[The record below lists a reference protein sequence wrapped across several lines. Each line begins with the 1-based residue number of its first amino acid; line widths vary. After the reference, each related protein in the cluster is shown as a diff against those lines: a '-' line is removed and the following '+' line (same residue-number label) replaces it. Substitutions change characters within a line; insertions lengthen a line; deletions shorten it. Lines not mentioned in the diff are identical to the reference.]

1 MNFTAHLAALLEMCR
16 GPWKLGPQLSHAVL
30 IQLGEMCLK
39 ILTGIGQLVHESRDA
54 RLALIQLE
62 FIERVEQQMQYQK
75 AVVALDVELSAA
87 HALSLPTL
95 DALRRVPGLPAGEV
109 DAFFAKPPELA
120 AGRTC
125 YGNAAEVIAAWLGI
139 SYFEAKRRIDDA
151 HLLIGRRT
159 PSGEQCEPRFQHL
172 ADLFAR
178 GGIDRRRIARV
189 SRQLEKLEP
198 EDTTFDG
205 VGTELQ
211 ARGSDGLPLEESAA
225 RILAEHGPNAA
236 RKQIDAQINQYKE
249 AHGMVLPPKLGFF
262 VGKVIGGVHCFHL
275 RTDATQAEVFHS
287 MAAQASN
294 PRSKAGRAARKKT
307 RLDENQA
314 NEPDT
319 GHDGGTGTGPEQES
333 SSAST
338 PDWLISEQP
347 MPEWAR
353 GESEQ
358 ERDAADHG
366 SASDSAA
373 EPPADRQT
381 EDVAEEGDAPS
392 AAERRL
398 NALMAMLVATRAS
411 GKSKSIVPKVLV
423 YMWLSDLQNLAEAHG
438 VSAHGVDIPPGEL
451 RRLLANAGII
461 PLVLGSSSQP
471 LDMGRSRRFHKG
483 AIRMAIMARDR
494 GCIVPDCTTPP
505 DKTET
510 DHYEVPWS
518 EGGETSVWSGAGVC
532 TTGHH
537 QRHAEQ
543 IKIVDVDGLPHVILP
558 EYLDPEQKPRRNT
571 YWGALQLGDAP
582 EQSQPDLSPENTL
595 KSSDSGPTGDQPG
608 EPEQD

>member
-1 MNFTAHLAALLEMCR
+1 MNFTAHLAALLELCR
-16 GPWKLGPQLSHAVL
+16 GPWKPGPQLSQAML
-30 IQLGEMCLK
+30 IQLGMVCLK
-39 ILTGIGQLVHESRDA
+39 ILTGIGQLVHESKDP

-62 FIERVEQQMQYQK
+62 LIERVEQQLHYQK
-75 AVVALDVELSAA
+75 AAVALDVELTAA

-95 DALRRVPGLPAGEV
+95 DALHRVAEQPASEV

-139 SYFEAKRRIDDA
+139 SYFDAKRRIDDA
-151 HLLIGRRT
+151 HLLIGRRV

-172 ADLFAR
+172 AALFA
-178 GGIDRRRIARV
+178 GGGVDRRAIARV

-225 RILAEHGPNAA
+225 RILVDHGPNAA
-236 RKQIDAQINQYKE
+236 RKQIDAQINQYKQ
-249 AHGMVLPPKLGFF
+249 AHGMILPPKLGFF

-287 MAAQASN
+287 MAAQSSN
-294 PRSKAGRAARKKT
+294 LRTKAGRAARKKA
-307 RLDENQA
+307 RLDEDQA
-314 NEPDT
+314 NEPAT
-319 GHDGGTGTGPEQES
+319 EHDGGTGTGTGQEQDR
-333 SSAST
+333 SSAAT

-353 GESEQ
+353 GESGQ
-358 ERDAADHG
+358 ERDAPDHG
-366 SASDSAA
+366 FAGDSAA
-373 EPPADRQT
+373 GPPEDRPTGNAARQADS
-381 EDVAEEGDAPS
+381 PS

-398 NALMAMLVATRAS
+398 NALMAMLVASRTS

-451 RRLLANAGII
+451 RRLLAHAGVI
-461 PLVLGSSSQP
+461 PLVLGSNSQP

-483 AIRMAIMARDR
+483 AIRTAIMARDR

-505 DKTET
+505 EKTET

-558 EYLDPEQKPRRNT
+558 EHLDPEQKPRRNT

-582 EQSQPDLSPENTL
+582 EPALPDPSC
-595 KSSDSGPTGDQPG
+595 
-608 EPEQD
+608 EPEQG